1 MYASIPV
8 YDERRRQ
15 MSTEVY
21 DLIIIGGGPIG
32 IFAATYAKM
41 RQAKV
46 QLIESLNQLGG
57 QVSALFAEKKIYD
70 IPAYPII
77 KGSDLI
83 QQLTEQEKQFQPEIS
98 LNETVQKIDR
108 RTQYFTLTTTTR
120 QINTRK
126 VIIATGIGA
135 FQPRRLKL
143 PESDEFENKQ
153 LLYFV
158 KDPHQFDNKDL
169 VIAGGGDSAVDWAL
183 EFANQVKSLHIIHRR
198 NNFRA
203 LESSVKQLHQTKAIF
218 ETPFLI
224 DGLRKAPNGRVK
236 IRLKEVRG
244 QKQQEIIADYLL
256 VNYGIISSN
265 QYLDDWNL
273 NAKHGLIPVDSCM
286 QTAMAGIYAI
296 GDAAFYPGKQNLI
309 ATGFGEAPTAVNH
322 AMNQLYPER
331 RLPAHSTQLVKG
343 LPKLSK
349 K

>member
-1 MYASIPV
+1 
-8 YDERRRQ
+8 
-15 MSTEVY
+15 MSAEVY

-32 IFAATYAKM
+32 MFAATYAKM

-70 IPAYPII
+70 IPAYPMI
-77 KGSDLI
+77 KGSELI
-83 QQLTEQEKQFQPEIS
+83 QHLRKQEEQFQPEIS
-98 LNETVQKIDR
+98 LNETVQKIVPGD
-108 RTQYFTLTTTTR
+108 QCFTLITTTR
-120 QINTRK
+120 QINTK
-126 VIIATGIGA
+126 KIIIATGIGA
-135 FQPRRLKL
+135 FQPRRLNL
-143 PESDEFENKQ
+143 PESSEFENKQ

-183 EFANQVKSLHIIHRR
+183 EFADQVKSLHIVHRR

-203 LESSVKQLHQTKAIF
+203 LETSVERLHQTKAIF

-224 DGLRKAPNGRVK
+224 DGLQKAPGERVK

-244 QKQQEIIADYLL
+244 QKQQEITADYLL

-265 QYLDDWNL
+265 KYLADWNL
-273 NAKHGLIPVDSCM
+273 QAKHGLIPVDSCM
-286 QTAMAGIYAI
+286 QTAVKGIYAI

-309 ATGFGEAPTAVNH
+309 ATGFGEAPTAINH

-331 RLPAHSTQLVKG
+331 RLPAHSTQLVKS
-343 LPKLSK
+343 LPKFSK